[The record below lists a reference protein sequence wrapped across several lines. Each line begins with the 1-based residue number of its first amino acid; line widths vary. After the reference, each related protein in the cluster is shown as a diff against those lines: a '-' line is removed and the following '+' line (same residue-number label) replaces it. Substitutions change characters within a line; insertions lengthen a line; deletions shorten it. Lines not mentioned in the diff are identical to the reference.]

1 MTPFEKFI
9 RNMIQHGAN
18 QHSSVKRINK
28 ITAIVGQ
35 VQKKHVY
42 NVSRKNAFHFVINK
56 LNKSLFDMLIEFGV
70 SVDISD
76 S

>member
-1 MTPFEKFI
+1 MEK
-9 RNMIQHGAN
+9 
-18 QHSSVKRINK
+18 S
-28 ITAIVGQ
+28 
-35 VQKKHVY
+35 